1 MKILKAEIEKR
12 LVAARMPETL
22 EEINKRQHDR
32 GYKPPKNNIRDLG
45 PMVCTYAV
53 GASDKN
59 KPSAQRCELEVRS
72 NYKPINRWENLKGQ
86 ERYALN
92 K

>member
-1 MKILKAEIEKR
+1 MKILRSEIEKR

-22 EEINKRQHDR
+22 EEINKRQQDR
-32 GYKPPKNNIRDLG
+32 GYKPHKDNIRDLG
-45 PMVCTYAV
+45 PMVCSHML
-53 GASDKN
+53 GASERN
-59 KPSAQRCELEVRS
+59 KPSAARCDLEVRS
-72 NYKPINRWENLKGQ
+72 NYKKVNRWENLKSQ